1 MKIKNLLLLF
11 LVLLFTSTLFIE
23 CGNSSKY
30 IFSFD
35 YFKDFSKGVIHYVLK
50 TFSLTKKDR
59 LDSVVGKHWNDWTVT
74 GKDSTK
80 YVIDFAEI
88 MPFEWDSLIYLNS
101 SSNFNNNSDKLK
113 KYINDYDLIDLH
125 EYVFEGLHFLK
136 EGEIVYEIDLFM
148 ASDDENGV
156 CFCTHKDII
165 KRSRNNAKFHIVKKG
180 AFYVVLDM
188 TEEHAPI
195 WRYD

>member
-35 YFKDFSKGVIHYVLK
+35 YFKDFNKGVIHYVLK

-59 LDSVVGKHWNDWTVT
+59 LDSVVGKHWNDWKISGNDTTECIV
-74 GKDSTK
+74 
-80 YVIDFAEI
+80 DFSEI
-88 MPFEWDSLIYLNS
+88 MPFEWDTLVY
-101 SSNFNNNSDKLK
+101 FYRYKLK
-113 KYINDYDLIDLH
+113 DSNELCDYSKKYSISSGL
-125 EYVFEGLHFLK
+125 EGLHFLK
-136 EGEIVYEIDLFM
+136 NGNIVYYVNLDM
-148 ASDDENGV
+148 SSDNEKGI

-165 KRSRNNAKFHIVKKG
+165 KRSRNNAKFRILKKG

-195 WRYD
+195 WRFNYR